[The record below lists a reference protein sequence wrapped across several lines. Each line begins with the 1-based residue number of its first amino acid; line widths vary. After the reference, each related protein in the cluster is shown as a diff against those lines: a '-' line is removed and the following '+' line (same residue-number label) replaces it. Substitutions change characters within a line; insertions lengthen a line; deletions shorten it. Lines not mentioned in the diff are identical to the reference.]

1 MHAECQFP
9 LNEEWKSKLTI
20 LGGIYYLIQPED
32 VDTLG
37 ERVWPTGVKKSK
49 RGAPVQEKR
58 PKEKAPS
65 EMTRREAAEYIATL
79 VDELKSIA
87 QAAGLP
93 LIAYLL
99 AMAKEEAQVE
109 RARDD

>member
-1 MHAECQFP
+1 LANRRQ
-9 LNEEWKSKLTI
+9 
-20 LGGIYYLIQPED
+20 
-32 VDTLG
+32 
-37 ERVWPTGVKKSK
+37 KKQN
-49 RGAPVQEKR
+49 GAPR
-58 PKEKAPS
+58 SRKAPGS
-65 EMTRREAAEYIATL
+65 EGPPINGSDMTRREAADYIATL

-109 RARDD
+109 RARED

>member
-1 MHAECQFP
+1 LANRRQ
-9 LNEEWKSKLTI
+9 
-20 LGGIYYLIQPED
+20 
-32 VDTLG
+32 
-37 ERVWPTGVKKSK
+37 KKQK
-49 RGAPVQEKR
+49 GR
-58 PKEKAPS
+58 PGPGKAPEREGPINRS

-109 RARDD
+109 RARDDCGLVLPDQ

>member
-1 MHAECQFP
+1 MANRR
-9 LNEEWKSKLTI
+9 L
-20 LGGIYYLIQPED
+20 
-32 VDTLG
+32 
-37 ERVWPTGVKKSK
+37 KKQN
-49 RGAPVQEKR
+49 GAPR
-58 PKEKAPS
+58 FRKAPDRKTPIDGS
-65 EMTRREAAEYIATL
+65 DLTRREAADLI
-79 VDELKSIA
+79 DELKSIA

>member
-1 MHAECQFP
+1 MANRPQ
-9 LNEEWKSKLTI
+9 
-20 LGGIYYLIQPED
+20 
-32 VDTLG
+32 
-37 ERVWPTGVKKSK
+37 KKQN
-49 RGAPVQEKR
+49 GAPR
-58 PKEKAPS
+58 SRKAPEREGPINGS
-65 EMTRREAAEYIATL
+65 EMTRREAADYIATL

-87 QAAGLP
+87 QTAGLP

>member
-1 MHAECQFP
+1 M
-9 LNEEWKSKLTI
+9 TI

-49 RGAPVQEKR
+49 RGAPVQENAER
-58 PKEKAPS
+58 EGPINRS

>member
-1 MHAECQFP
+1 MANRRQ
-9 LNEEWKSKLTI
+9 
-20 LGGIYYLIQPED
+20 
-32 VDTLG
+32 
-37 ERVWPTGVKKSK
+37 KK
-49 RGAPVQEKR
+49 RNGAPR
-58 PKEKAPS
+58 SRKAPDRKDPINGS
-65 EMTRREAAEYIATL
+65 DLTRREAADYIATL

>member
-1 MHAECQFP
+1 MANRRQ
-9 LNEEWKSKLTI
+9 
-20 LGGIYYLIQPED
+20 
-32 VDTLG
+32 
-37 ERVWPTGVKKSK
+37 KKQN
-49 RGAPVQEKR
+49 GAPR
-58 PKEKAPS
+58 SRKAPEREGPINRS

-93 LIAYLL
+93 LAYLL

-109 RARDD
+109 RAHDD